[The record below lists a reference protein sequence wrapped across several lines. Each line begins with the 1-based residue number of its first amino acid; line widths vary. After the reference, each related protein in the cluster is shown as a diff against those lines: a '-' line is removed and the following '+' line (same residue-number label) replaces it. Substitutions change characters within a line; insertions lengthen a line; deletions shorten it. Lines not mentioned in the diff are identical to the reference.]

1 MLQMGVEWKE
11 GNGRLGWGE
20 QEADD
25 QKADILGGD
34 QGYTKPLHMINYSTS
49 SASKKM

>member
-1 MLQMGVEWKE
+1 MLQMGMEWKE
-11 GNGRLGWGE
+11 GNGRLGA

-49 SASKKM
+49 SVNKEM